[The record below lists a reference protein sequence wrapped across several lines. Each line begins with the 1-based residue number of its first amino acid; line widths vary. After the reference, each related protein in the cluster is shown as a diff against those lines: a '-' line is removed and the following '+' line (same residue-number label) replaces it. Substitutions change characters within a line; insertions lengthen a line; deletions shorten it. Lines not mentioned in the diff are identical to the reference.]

1 MIAENAFFSLRGEK
15 KAFFAKGRK
24 IGGLEIMH
32 EYEIKNA
39 LIIDGT
45 GSIHVRNGLIALSS
59 DSAEKGV
66 AVIDAGWNIG

>member
-1 MIAENAFFSLRGEK
+1 
-15 KAFFAKGRK
+15 
-24 IGGLEIMH
+24 MH